1 MNELTTMYHYFK
13 GINTPP
19 SPVTPNKIISN
30 NSNNSNVEIS
40 SAKPIVPLQ
49 QPPKPSTS
57 AQARQQEYMEMSG
70 GSDHDSNRGG
80 ECSTINAVTN
90 LNYINVETAKDEEIH
105 RNLDESS
112 ASSAEPEIMSN
123 ELRIQ
128 EPAYYDS
135 QELNNNNKSDAFSQD
150 CLNVLENCQ
159 SNRSANS
166 STGPTPTPPPS
177 STTPLPSAAARA
189 MSPSNYSV
197 DSDYMQPSNIPV
209 ETCKPAK
216 SPATPTLPVPT
227 EEFGDYLMQP
237 SNRPVVSLQAINEPP
252 VEEDS
257 LVQVHFN
264 QSAKPKNGTLRRQ
277 QSDASKSSVDDELL
291 EIMNDFKNNVFTIQ
305 EVEQLVLSWKC
316 RNDVQQSYKDKQE
329 QLTKMRSEYERL
341 QEQMKE
347 KLKRPTPFER
357 MRKLFSRNK
366 SHSTEENASDAGGDE
381 STKAHRPRSSL
392 SLQSLSSNSSSGR
405 LSTGS
410 ACSGASLGD
419 SGTHSDPED
428 RRVFNASQHSCR
440 VGTPG
445 SLMLDNYLIPPTP
458 RPVSATTPTSPCD
471 SPCLKYFTGPA
482 NNRSDS
488 ETSENYVMFPSN
500 VPVFPSQQSLDQHQ
514 QHDYMNFSGLNT
526 IEETKETA
534 DITLQPITIQKPECI
549 YAPIIKRSASDL
561 CSSFKAP
568 PPVSPNAV
576 AISTEAQQV
585 KFNKGKATKMDEL
598 TSADELDARTQESL
612 KNLSRSIDGCNASLS
627 LCSSSLKA
635 VSINDCSIQ
644 HDYMNV

>member
-1 MNELTTMYHYFK
+1 MYHYFK
-13 GINTPP
+13 GINSTASPDTLNQVNTNTNQNTNIETSQPAVSKPP
-19 SPVTPNKIISN
+19 T
-30 NSNNSNVEIS
+30 
-40 SAKPIVPLQ
+40 
-49 QPPKPSTS
+49 PSTS
-57 AQARQQEYMEMSG
+57 TPTRQQEYMEMNAS
-70 GSDHDSNRGG
+70 SDQDSNRGAG
-80 ECSTINAVTN
+80 STINAVTN
-90 LNYINVETAKDEEIH
+90 LNYINVESAKDEDIH

-135 QELNNNNKSDAFSQD
+135 QEHNNNNKSDAFSQD

-166 STGPTPTPPPS
+166 STGPTPTPPN
-177 STTPLPSAAARA
+177 STTPLPSASRTI
-189 MSPSNYSV
+189 SPSNSG

-209 ETCKPAK
+209 TAP
-216 SPATPTLPVPT
+216 TTLTLPAQD
-227 EEFGDYLMQP
+227 FGDYLMQP
-237 SNRPVVSLQAINEPP
+237 SNRPIEPITLP
-252 VEEDS
+252 EPTEEDP
-257 LVQVHFN
+257 LVQMHFN
-264 QSAKPKNGTLRRQ
+264 QAARPKNGTLRRQ

-329 QLTKMRSEYERL
+329 QLTKMRREYERL

-366 SHSTEENASDAGGDE
+366 SQSTEENSSDAGGDE
-381 STKAHRPRSSL
+381 SKGHRPRSSL

-428 RRVFNASQHSCR
+428 RRGFNGSQHSCR

-458 RPVSATTPTSPCD
+458 RPVSVTTPTSPC
-471 SPCLKYFTGPA
+471 STPGLKYFTGPA
-482 NNRSDS
+482 NGRPDNEASD
-488 ETSENYVMFPSN
+488 NYVMFPSN
-500 VPVFPSQQSLDQHQ
+500 VPVYPNQPGLDNHQ
-514 QHDYMNFSGLNT
+514 QDYMNFSGLNT

-534 DITLQPITIQKPECI
+534 DITLQPITIQKPEGI
-549 YAPIIKRSASDL
+549 YAPILKKSASDL

-568 PPVSPNAV
+568 PVSPNAV
-576 AISTEAQQV
+576 ASPEAQLV
-585 KFNKGKATKMDEL
+585 KFNRGKVSLDDFNST
-598 TSADELDARTQESL
+598 DELDARTQESL

-627 LCSSSLKA
+627 LCSSLLPST
-635 VSINDCSIQ
+635 INDCSTQ